1 MANRNPALVLA
12 SAQMPRAFQAFKNVP
27 CRFRAKSAKGRGE
40 LDLFGVIGADW
51 FGEGITDKMVDK
63 ALKAMGDVSTI
74 DVRVNSPG
82 GDVFHGRGIYNLLAE
97 HKATINV
104 NVIAEAA
111 SAASLIAMAGDEI
124 TMAEGSLMM
133 IHRASGLAWGNTDDV
148 KKFLNLLETVDD
160 TLVKTYAKRTGNS
173 EADVRAWMDA
183 ETWMDAEDAVAKKF
197 ADKASA
203 VEEKMAALSL
213 DRRVLGFK
221 HIPESL
227 RPNRAK
233 ALKLIAGGKK

>member
-1 MANRNPALVLA
+1 MRKTNRPLILAAALPA
-12 SAQMPRAFQAFKNVP
+12 AFTAFKDVP

-40 LDLFGVIGADW
+40 IDIFGVIGADW
-51 FGEGITDKMVDK
+51 FGEGITGKMVDK
-63 ALKAMGDVSTI
+63 AIKAMGDVSAI
-74 DVRVNSPG
+74 DVRIKSPG
-82 GDVFHGRGIYNLLAE
+82 GDVFEGRAIYNLLAE

-133 IHRASGLAWGNTDDV
+133 IHRASGLAWGNVGDV
-148 KKFLNLLETVDD
+148 EKFLNLLKTVDD

-173 EADVRAWMDA
+173 EADVLAWLDA
-183 ETWMDAEDAVAKKF
+183 ETWMDAADAVKMKF
-197 ADKASA
+197 ADKATA
-203 VEEKMAALSL
+203 APEKMAALSINRSL
-213 DRRVLGFK
+213 LGFK

-227 RPNRAK
+227 RPNRAR
-233 ALKLIAGGKK
+233 ALKLIAGGK